1 MIIADEFKYQKKQTN
16 SSSTIGKMKIIINQQ
31 GFKKHLECCVKKEF
45 YPAELEHWIATIQ
58 KELKTENFYETVK
71 YSEN

>member
-1 MIIADEFKYQKKQTN
+1 MIIADEFKDQKKQTN
-16 SSSTIGKMKIIINQQ
+16 SSSTIGKTKIMINQQ
-31 GFKKHLECCVKKEF
+31 GFRKHLEYCIRKEF

-58 KELKTENFYETVK
+58 KELKSETVYETVK